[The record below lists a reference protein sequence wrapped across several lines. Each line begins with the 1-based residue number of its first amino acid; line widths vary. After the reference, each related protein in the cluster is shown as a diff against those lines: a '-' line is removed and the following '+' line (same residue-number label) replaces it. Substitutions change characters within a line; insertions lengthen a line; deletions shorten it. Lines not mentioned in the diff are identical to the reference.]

1 MKRIWILILI
11 LFSFVGLEA
20 DDLIYSDIVNDA
32 TIIPGFWTRLYGAL
46 IGDSTYTNLEPTFK
60 SITMTGLIESENIN
74 ADGSIVASGLIST
87 AGDLSVADS
96 LYVGDDIVVFDDV
109 TVGGNLSAS
118 GDLKGDNL
126 QVNTDL
132 TIDDDCSVGDSLYVG
147 GDLVVKDDLYVG
159 DSLYVANNVKIDNSI
174 IMGNTVLD
182 TTDIECLENYYNTG
196 KIVLLITPEGGAG
209 LSIETIT
216 NCNIVYDTFSFPG
229 DSTLFINLEY
239 NDVASSYQWGHVQ
252 IYEPSYFVRMSFDVQ
267 GNAIIT
273 LYDSSWNKVNIDT
286 VLGPEEKNILLLVHS
301 A

>member
-96 LYVGDDIVVFDDV
+96 LYVGDDIVVNDDV
-109 TVGGNLSAS
+109 TVGGNLTAS
-118 GDLKGDNL
+118 GDLEGNNL

-132 TIDDDCSVGDSLYVG
+132 SIDVDCSVGDSLYVDD
-147 GDLVVKDDLYVG
+147 DLVVRNDVTVGGNLAVKDMVILTNQTNNFGNTTIYTERIYMVDDSVYTIGRIDNGFGQIQDNDG
-159 DSLYVANNVKIDNSI
+159 DYLQFAIINNVVTQIDSI
-174 IMGNTVLD
+174 GD
-182 TTDIECLENYYNTG
+182 TAVTDIDG
-196 KIVLLITPEGGAG
+196 KLCVYFSS
-209 LSIETIT
+209 LSIVIKNRTDGTRTVFYTIT
-216 NCNIVYDTFSFPG
+216 TG
-229 DSTLFINLEY
+229 L
-239 NDVASSYQWGHVQ
+239 
-252 IYEPSYFVRMSFDVQ
+252 
-267 GNAIIT
+267 
-273 LYDSSWNKVNIDT
+273 
-286 VLGPEEKNILLLVHS
+286 
-301 A
+301 

>member
-96 LYVGDDIVVFDDV
+96 LYVGDD
-109 TVGGNLSAS
+109 
-118 GDLKGDNL
+118 
-126 QVNTDL
+126 
-132 TIDDDCSVGDSLYVG
+132 
-147 GDLVVKDDLYVG
+147 LVVKDDLYVG

-216 NCNIVYDTFSFPG
+216 NCNIVYVTFSFPG